1 MNRHVSTMVLLAVAL
16 LMVGLAALADDF
28 IISEVAWAGTAAS
41 SADEWIELRNVGGE
55 TVDLLGWQ
63 LVFGDTVIP
72 LGEVA
77 EDTLEV
83 RTTVLAP
90 GAFMVLERTNDD
102 SISDITA
109 DLLYTGSLLN
119 TGVVIELR
127 NPAGEV
133 VDSVTL
139 LDSGWPAGTASDEVP
154 PYCSM
159 ERMSDGGWTSNNG
172 IVCNGLDAEG
182 TLLNGSPGQMNSSE
196 VLAQW
201 VPTIEIVFP
210 SDEGTI
216 LSGTERITWT
226 SIDPNGTDSALAIS
240 VFLSQGDEN
249 EWILLI
255 ENLANMGSFSWD
267 TTEYASG
274 DTYRL
279 LVRAADPEGYF
290 GEAPSV
296 VFEISNADE

>member
-1 MNRHVSTMVLLAVAL
+1 MVLLAVAL

-41 SADEWIELRNVGGE
+41 SADEWIELHNQSE
-55 TVDLLGWQ
+55 FAIDLVGWQ
-63 LVFGDTVIP
+63 LVYGEVLIP
-72 LGEVA
+72 LGGVA
-77 EDTLEV
+77 EGTLEV

-90 GAFMVLERTNDD
+90 GAFLVLERTDDD

-109 DLLYTGSLLN
+109 DLIYKGTLSNAGML
-119 TGVVIELR
+119 IELR
-127 NPAGEV
+127 NPQGEV
-133 VDSVTL
+133 VDSAVMTGE
-139 LDSGWPAGTASDEVP
+139 SEWPAGSAIDGDP
-154 PYCSM
+154 AYCTM
-159 ERMSDGGWTSNNG
+159 ERTSSGDWASNNG

-182 TLLNGSPGQMNSSE
+182 TLLNATPGQMNSSE

-201 VPTIEIVFP
+201 APTVEIVFP
-210 SDEGTI
+210 SEEGTI
-216 LSGTERITWT
+216 LSGIELIAWT
-226 SIDPNGTDSALAIS
+226 AIDPNGEEPALAIS
-240 VFLSQGDEN
+240 VFISQGDEN

-255 ENLANMGSFSWD
+255 ENLANTGSFSWD

-290 GEAPSV
+290 DEAPSV

>member
-1 MNRHVSTMVLLAVAL
+1 MVLLTVTL
-16 LMVGLAALADDF
+16 LMVGLAAIANDF

-41 SADEWIELRNVGGE
+41 SYDEWIELHNQSEFAIDLVGWE
-55 TVDLLGWQ
+55 
-63 LVFGDTVIP
+63 LVYGDVLIP
-72 LGEVA
+72 LGEVG
-77 EDTLEV
+77 EDALEI
-83 RTTVLAP
+83 RTQVVAP

-109 DLLYTGSLLN
+109 DLLYQGGLLN
-119 TGVVIELR
+119 TGVVMELR

-139 LDSGWPAGTASDEVP
+139 LDSGWPAGTERDGVP

-159 ERMSDGGWTSNNG
+159 ERMSDGGWASNNG

-182 TLLNGSPGQMNSSE
+182 TLLNGTPGQMNSSE

-201 VPTIEIVFP
+201 VPTVEIVFP
-210 SDEGTI
+210 SEEGTI
-216 LSGTERITWT
+216 LSGTELITW
-226 SIDPNGTDSALAIS
+226 IAHDPNGTDPALAIS
-240 VFLSQGDEN
+240 VFISRGDEQ

-255 ENLANMGSFSWD
+255 ENLANLGSFSWD
-267 TTEYASG
+267 TTGYASG

-279 LVRAADPEGYF
+279 LIRATDPEGYF
-290 GEAPSV
+290 GEAPSA

>member
-182 TLLNGSPGQMNSSE
+182 TLLNGTPGQMNSSE

-201 VPTIEIVFP
+201 APTVEIVLP
-210 SDEGTI
+210 SEEGTI
-216 LSGTERITWT
+216 LSGTEWITWT
-226 SIDPNGTDSALAIS
+226 AIDPNGTDSALAIS
-240 VFLSQGDEN
+240 VFISRGDEQ

-267 TTEYASG
+267 TTVHSSG
-274 DTYRL
+274 EDYRL
-279 LVRAADPEGYF
+279 LIRAEDLEGYF
-290 GEAPSV
+290 GEDASV